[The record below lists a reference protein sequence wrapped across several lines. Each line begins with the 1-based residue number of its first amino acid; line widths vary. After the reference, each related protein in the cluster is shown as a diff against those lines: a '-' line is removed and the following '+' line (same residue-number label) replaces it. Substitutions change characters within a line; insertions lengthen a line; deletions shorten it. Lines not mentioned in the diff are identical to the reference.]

1 MKVKV
6 LTFKPNCDDSL
17 EVFMS
22 VGTEEYKF
30 RFTRTFDT
38 LAGKTITMINDEPRF
53 WKVFKFNQHIVA
65 EVIKIVR
72 QIYRGENVDFPRNI
86 GDFGTPKDAIALP
99 KNFPS
104 DLTINEKNPQL
115 IGGLCS

>member
-6 LTFKPNCDDSL
+6 LTVKPNGDDSL

-22 VGTEEYKF
+22 VGTDEYKF

-38 LAGKTITMINDEPRF
+38 LAGKTITMINYEPRF

-72 QIYRGENVDFPRNI
+72 QIYLGENVYFPRNI
-86 GDFGTPKDAIALP
+86 GDFGTPQDAIALQ
-99 KNFPS
+99 KTFPS

-115 IGGLCS
+115 IG